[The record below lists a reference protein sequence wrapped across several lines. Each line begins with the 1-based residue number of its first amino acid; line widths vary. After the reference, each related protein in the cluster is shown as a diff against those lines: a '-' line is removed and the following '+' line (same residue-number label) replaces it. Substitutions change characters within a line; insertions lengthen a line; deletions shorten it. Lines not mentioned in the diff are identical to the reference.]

1 MHMTRWNPAR
11 PRTRALL
18 ALLALWLVVPAA
30 SAATRAWLDRSRVAL
45 GETVMLNIQTDQPA
59 APDYGPLRAAG
70 FEVGQAFRRDLGREV
85 LFGVPLTPRRSGR
98 MQVPPLRVGAE
109 RTPLLA
115 LEVAPA
121 RAQAPRGE
129 VFVETAVDHDAPWV
143 QQSVGVVVRLH
154 YATPILSGQLGL
166 EAPEGASLQRVGDD
180 VHSSRELGGRAY
192 RVIERRYLLV
202 PERSGELRLGPAR
215 FRGRGT
221 GGFFDDFFGTDRSLA
236 ADGPEFRLQVR
247 PQPDGAP
254 QPWLPLHELRLRYL
268 AAPSQARAGEAV
280 EIAVEA
286 VARGATASLFPEIPV
301 PRVDGAQ
308 VFPERAELSERF
320 VDGSPQLTVVRRY
333 AVVPL
338 QPGTLQVPGVRMDW
352 WDARAGQARTA
363 RLPDLR
369 LEVAPGTRPLPAAA
383 AAPRQDTAPVP
394 ETDDGMLAVAGTHE
408 PDTPRWLVAVAV
420 LLLALWLATLA
431 WALRLRR
438 RLRGAVAEPPP
449 RAGGAGGTRASLA
462 RLRHALDAGSFDE
475 VVALLRAM
483 ATPPAADLDGLLAR
497 LADPVQRQA
506 LEGMRR
512 ALWAGQGD
520 AGQARA
526 ALRAAFR
533 DGPRWTAAP
542 SAQAEPLPPLYP
554 R

>member
-1 MHMTRWNPAR
+1 VPARTRTPPAGGAVTMHMTRWNPAR

-18 ALLALWLVVPAA
+18 ALLALWLAVPAA
-30 SAATRAWLDRSRVAL
+30 PAATRAWLDRSRVAL
-45 GETVMLNIQTDQPA
+45 RETVTLNIHTDQPA
-59 APDYGPLRAAG
+59 PPDYGPLRAAG
-70 FEVGQAFRRDLGREV
+70 FEVGQVFRRALGREV

-143 QQSVGVVVRLH
+143 QQSVGEVVRLH

-221 GGFFDDFFGTDRSLA
+221 GGFFDDFLGTDRSLA

-280 EIAVEA
+280 EIAVE
-286 VARGATASLFPEIPV
+286 
-301 PRVDGAQ
+301 
-308 VFPERAELSERF
+308 
-320 VDGSPQLTVVRRY
+320 
-333 AVVPL
+333 
-338 QPGTLQVPGVRMDW
+338 
-352 WDARAGQARTA
+352 
-363 RLPDLR
+363 
-369 LEVAPGTRPLPAAA
+369 
-383 AAPRQDTAPVP
+383 
-394 ETDDGMLAVAGTHE
+394 
-408 PDTPRWLVAVAV
+408 
-420 LLLALWLATLA
+420 
-431 WALRLRR
+431 
-438 RLRGAVAEPPP
+438 
-449 RAGGAGGTRASLA
+449 
-462 RLRHALDAGSFDE
+462 
-475 VVALLRAM
+475 
-483 ATPPAADLDGLLAR
+483 
-497 LADPVQRQA
+497 
-506 LEGMRR
+506 
-512 ALWAGQGD
+512 
-520 AGQARA
+520 
-526 ALRAAFR
+526 
-533 DGPRWTAAP
+533 
-542 SAQAEPLPPLYP
+542 
-554 R
+554 